1 MSEPEGNR
9 RVSDYENTFGH
20 FRCEVKVIV
29 RVCATPENMGSKKE
43 MWCECRIFL
52 AKNVSDSRKLN
63 PKLKSKYSINHLF

>member
-29 RVCATPENMGSKKE
+29 RVCATPENMGSKKKCGASAE
-43 MWCECRIFL
+43 DFWPKMWAIPE
-52 AKNVSDSRKLN
+52 N
-63 PKLKSKYSINHLF
+63 